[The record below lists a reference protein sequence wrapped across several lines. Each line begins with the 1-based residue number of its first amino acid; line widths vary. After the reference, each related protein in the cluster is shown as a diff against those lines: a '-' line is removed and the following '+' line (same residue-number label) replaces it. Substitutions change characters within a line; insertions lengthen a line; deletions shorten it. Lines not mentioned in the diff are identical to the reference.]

1 MKPTDKRFWIMDNKP
16 NIPPPYIPK
25 HYAVFRCKVD
35 NRMYKWPIIMLCI
48 FDVIV
53 FFMAPSILMGLIS
66 LLWVSPPFL
75 IIVLLARCLWRK
87 TTYTID
93 DKVLRISTPL
103 RSLVISIIS
112 IKKIRRGKFWVERGR
127 NYSSSYIKLRIIY
140 DRNGYIYVSPEDEK
154 AFIDTLQAINPNI
167 EYSSERGL

>member
-1 MKPTDKRFWIMDNKP
+1 MNNRPTV
-16 NIPPPYIPK
+16 PPPYIP
-25 HYAVFRCKVD
+25 VSRSFRCKVD

-53 FFMAPSILMGLIS
+53 FFMAPSILLSLIS
-66 LLWVSPPFL
+66 ILWGSVPFL
-75 IIVLLARCLWRK
+75 IVVLLSRYLWIK

-103 RSLVISIIS
+103 RTLVIGISS

-127 NYSSSYIKLRIIY
+127 NYSASYIKLRIIY
-140 DRNGYIYVSPEDEK
+140 DRNSYIYVSPEDEES
-154 AFIDTLQAINPNI
+154 FIDTLQAINPNI